1 SRSVFKMAVNKQY
14 QAYQNN
20 AVNTASGGQ
29 LTLML
34 YNGCIKFINQA
45 IKDISEK
52 NYERKNTHI
61 QKAQDIIQELM
72 ITLDQEVDISK
83 QMLPLYEFIFH
94 QLQEANIKNDVK
106 HLEEALEF
114 VTTFRDT
121 WKEVIKN
128 TGSQRYGQGAQV

>member
-1 SRSVFKMAVNKQY
+1 MAVNKQY
-14 QAYQNN
+14 EAYQNN

-45 IKDISEK
+45 IKDMNQK

-72 ITLDQEVDISK
+72 ITLDPKVDLSQ
-83 QMLPLYEFIFH
+83 QMLPLYEFTYH
-94 QLQEANIKNDVK
+94 QLQKANIKNDVQ

-121 WKEVIKN
+121 WKEVIKKA
-128 TGSQRYGQGAQV
+128 GSQYAQGAQV

>member
-1 SRSVFKMAVNKQY
+1 MAVNKQY

-45 IKDISEK
+45 MKDISEK
-52 NYERKNTHI
+52 NYEGKNTNI

-72 ITLDQEVDISK
+72 ITLDPKVDISQ
-83 QMLPLYEFIFH
+83 QMLPLYEFTYH
-94 QLQEANIKNDVK
+94 QLQAANIKNDVK

-121 WKEVIKN
+121 WKEVIKKAS
-128 TGSQRYGQGAQV
+128 SQQYAQGAQV

>member
-1 SRSVFKMAVNKQY
+1 MAVNKQY
-14 QAYQNN
+14 QAYQDN

-34 YNGCIKFINQA
+34 YNGCIRFINQA
-45 IKDISEK
+45 INDINAK
-52 NYERKNTHI
+52 NYEGKNTHI

-72 ITLDQEVDISK
+72 ITLDQNVDISK
-83 QMLPLYEFIFH
+83 QMLPLYEFTYH

-106 HLEEALEF
+106 HLDEALEF

-121 WKEVIKN
+121 WKEVIKKAS
-128 TGSQRYGQGAQV
+128 SQQYAQGAQV